1 MFGAGRGSRGSVAFG
16 AFFSEVGAVRVRA
29 VCRVTEPLVAR
40 YPYQKPRIVCQFETT
55 SVRFGRVR
63 VVQSRS
69 ALCGDFAISLRETV
83 RCAAWSRSARFLT
96 GWLRST
102 SPAQCKFRNATLQH
116 KPVNLHRSETAKT
129 QLGKMMDHFYNV
141 RLFSGKMSV
150 RQNDGR
156 KPKRAKFGK
165 MMVR

>member
-1 MFGAGRGSRGSVAFG
+1 MVAFG
-16 AFFSEVGAVRVRA
+16 TFFNGVVTYVASAV
-29 VCRVTEPLVAR
+29 
-40 YPYQKPRIVCQFETT
+40 Y
-55 SVRFGRVR
+55 
-63 VVQSRS
+63 
-69 ALCGDFAISLRETV
+69 
-83 RCAAWSRSARFLT
+83 
-96 GWLRST
+96 
-102 SPAQCKFRNATLQH
+102 KFRNATLQH